1 MKRAYRFRLYPKAKQ
16 VEQLEK
22 TLTLCRHL
30 YNAALEHRIV
40 AYQNG
45 QSVTYLQQQNELPQI
60 KRELPEY
67 ALVHSQVLQDVLKR
81 LDLAYRNFFRRAVEK
96 RVGSKVKAGF
106 PRFRG
111 ENRYDSVTYPQSGFR
126 LLPSGHIKL
135 SSIGEVRMFMHR
147 QPKGRIKTLNVK
159 RDRCGC
165 WFAVLVVE
173 RPDPPKRNDAEAVG
187 VDLGLRSLVTLSSGE
202 KVEPPRCLRRSEKK
216 IKRLQRIVSR
226 RKKGSGRR
234 RRAVLRLAKGHRR
247 VERQRTDFL
256 HKLSRRLSEN
266 DVVFERLNV
275 SGMLRNRRLAK
286 SISDA
291 SWGRLVQFTVCKAED
306 AGGRVVLVDPKYT
319 SQECSVCHTRVRI
332 LLKDRVF
339 VCPQCGLVICRDV
352 NAARIILER
361 GVGGGTAEFT
371 PAESAP
377 LPLAG
382 QAHSRKREAHAL

>member
-1 MKRAYRFRLYPKAKQ
+1 
-16 VEQLEK
+16 
-22 TLTLCRHL
+22 
-30 YNAALEHRIV
+30 
-40 AYQNG
+40 
-45 QSVTYLQQQNELPQI
+45 
-60 KRELPEY
+60 
-67 ALVHSQVLQDVLKR
+67 
-81 LDLAYRNFFRRAVEK
+81 
-96 RVGSKVKAGF
+96 
-106 PRFRG
+106 
-111 ENRYDSVTYPQSGFR
+111 
-126 LLPSGHIKL
+126 
-135 SSIGEVRMFMHR
+135 MFMHR
-147 QPKGRIKTLNVK
+147 QPAGKIKTLNVK
-159 RDRCGC
+159 HDRCGD
-165 WFAVLVVE
+165 WFAVLTVE
-173 RPDPPKRNDAEAVG
+173 KPPANRSIRQTVG

-306 AGGRVVLVDPKYT
+306 AGGRVVLVDPRYS
-319 SQECSVCHTRVRI
+319 SQECSSCHEHVKM

-339 VCPQCGLVICRDV
+339 ACPCCGLIICRDV
-352 NAARIILER
+352 NAARIVLQR
-361 GVGGGTAEFT
+361 GVGRGTAEFT

-377 LPLAG
+377 ILAKAGKRARGNGKLLPLG
-382 QAHSRKREAHAL
+382 RRGCHDKTISG